1 MKEQEKTSEEEL
13 TEMGKKKKRNLPN
26 KKFKVM
32 IVKMLKLL
40 G

>member
-1 MKEQEKTSEEEL
+1 MKEQEKSSEEEL
-13 TEMGKKKKRNLPN
+13 TEMEKKKRNLPN